1 VHPVDV
7 SFTTA
12 LKVFSKWGT
21 GAGEFVRAMR
31 PVSIVPQDRAPMHH
45 TPDHQVPADARFK

>member
-1 VHPVDV
+1 MCRL
-7 SFTTA
+7 TA

-21 GAGEFVRAMR
+21 G
-31 PVSIVPQDRAPMHH
+31 VSIVPQDRAPMHH

>member
-1 VHPVDV
+1 MCRL
-7 SFTTA
+7 TA